1 MSTAIY
7 PGSFDPV
14 TNGHIDIIK
23 RGAKTFDKV
32 IVAVLLNV
40 DKKGLFTIEER
51 VKLLKCVTKDYKNV
65 EIISF
70 SGLLVDLAK
79 ERRDVVILKGL
90 RNTVD
95 FEYEL
100 QMGNLNKIL
109 NSELETIFMM
119 SSPEFAAISSSA
131 VKGIAKFGGKLEG
144 LVPKIIEEELIKK
157 IDMV

>member
-23 RGAKTFDKV
+23 RGSKTFDKL

-40 DKKGLFTIEER
+40 DKKGLFTVEER
-51 VKLLKCVTKDYKNV
+51 VELLKCVTKNYKNV
-65 EIISF
+65 EIVEF
-70 SGLLVDLAK
+70 SGLLVDFVYDK
-79 ERRDVVILKGL
+79 QDVVILKGL

-100 QMGNLNKIL
+100 QMANLNKML
-109 NSELETIFMM
+109 KADLETIFMM
-119 SSPEFAAISSSA
+119 SAPEFAAISSSA
-131 VKGIAKFGGKLEG
+131 VKGIAKFGGKLDR
-144 LVPKIIEEELIKK
+144 LVPKVIEEELVKK
-157 IDMV
+157 IVMV